1 MSTITTIPGFDV
13 VIAVRISFR
22 KHGDG
27 ELTAVF
33 LDQMHDGKNMV
44 CYSHIGQHSSC
55 DVGWVRKTKPAK
67 PSEYS
72 CLKSELESQG
82 YSVTVQ
88 RRMTYPRPGE
98 IVCPKC
104 GAKIKPD
111 KSEYERIC
119 REEDRNVGFGFTRMS
134 LDEWAKRNH
143 ECKIKTKRGGESA
156 VTPSPHKKTTTW

>member
-1 MSTITTIPGFDV
+1 MKDPT
-13 VIAVRISFR
+13 VIFPDFKEREKLRVSFR
-22 KHGDG
+22 QDKAG

-55 DVGWVRKTKPAK
+55 DIGWVRKTKPAK

-111 KSEYERIC
+111 KTEYERIC
-119 REEDRNVGFGFTRMS
+119 REEDRNVGQGFRGMS

-143 ECKIKTKRGGESA
+143 ECKIKN
-156 VTPSPHKKTTTW
+156 KKKK

>member
-1 MSTITTIPGFDV
+1 MKDST
-13 VIAVRISFR
+13 VIFPDFKDSEKVRVSFR
-22 KHGDG
+22 QDKGG

-55 DVGWVRKTKPAK
+55 DAGWVRKTKPAK

-82 YSVTVQ
+82 YAVTVQ
-88 RRMTYPRPGE
+88 RRMNYPRPGE

-119 REEDRNVGFGFTRMS
+119 REEDRNVGQGFRRMS

-143 ECKIKTKRGGESA
+143 ECKIKNKKRG
-156 VTPSPHKKTTTW
+156 